1 MFFVLPQF
9 SAFLV
14 VGLVLTVLVVVNSL
28 STEFQGAFL

>member
-9 SAFLV
+9 SVFLV